1 VLRDCSQVLTAN
13 PKSEKAYYRS
23 AAALFALE
31 RFEEAI
37 DCCDRCLSFSPDN
50 AGVKALRQNAFSAE
64 DARLVKIKQIEA
76 RERQAKMDR
85 IKLASALKVT
95 WLKRL
100 VGQYTHFSQGR
111 NIIKLSDVPDGTP
124 YTIHFDESGSLV
136 FPVWFLYPQHGVS
149 DMIQE
154 FSEDTT
160 FVDHLDAMFSPD
172 GPPPPFDPSR
182 TQYTSANLVVYAT
195 THRKRALK
203 CGKRTTLRELL
214 DSAKAKE
221 GEKADGLEMKDGCLN
236 FVVVP
241 KGDEEK
247 KWIDEF
253 KRNRGW

>member
-1 VLRDCSQVLTAN
+1 VLRDCAQVLTAN

-23 AAALFALE
+23 AAALFALD

-37 DCCDRCLSFSPDN
+37 DCCDRCLSFSPEN
-50 AGVKALRQNAFSAE
+50 EGVKALRQKALSAK
-64 DARLVKIKQIEA
+64 DARLVKIKQAEA
-76 RERQAKMDR
+76 KERQAKMDR
-85 IKLASALKVT
+85 IKLASALKVEWSRMYGRRAT
-95 WLKRL
+95 DFI
-100 VGQYTHFSQGR
+100 QER
-111 NIIKLSDVPDGTP
+111 NIVKLSDVPDGTP
-124 YTIHFDESGSLV
+124 YSTHFAESGSLV

-154 FSEDTT
+154 FSEDTA
-160 FVDHLDAMFSPD
+160 FGDHLDAMFSPD
-172 GPPPPFDPSR
+172 GPPPPFDPSQS
-182 TQYTSANLVVYAT
+182 QYTNSNLVVYAT

-214 DSAKAKE
+214 ASAKAKE
-221 GEKADGLEMKDGCLN
+221 GEKPDGIEMKDGCLN